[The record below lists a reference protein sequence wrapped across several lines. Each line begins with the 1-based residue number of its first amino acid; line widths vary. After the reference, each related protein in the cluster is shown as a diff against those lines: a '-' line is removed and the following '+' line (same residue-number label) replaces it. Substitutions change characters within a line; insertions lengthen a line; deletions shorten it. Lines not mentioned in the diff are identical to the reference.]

1 MASTTTRTHLRTAA
15 AALAAAWLACVCLA
29 ATAQPAAQPAAP
41 AGAAP
46 ATPCRYPTAQTPV
59 ADYATALREARRAD
73 CLGNARNDPHPLVA
87 QFNAQT
93 DMPILKGQ
101 SARLLDAL
109 DVLLAEATTGSAG
122 ALELDAWQ
130 AMLLELGRVRGEL
143 QALPDSRT
151 AQAWLDAVQTAI
163 PGKWRRVASN
173 DAPTLLG
180 GKAIALGTPPAT
192 CVDGTPCPAFQARL
206 AQVRVAN
213 LMARLQRY
221 AQDESLDQQY
231 ADSTLAL
238 AQWKS
243 YRESGHHQYVWEVA
257 ANSALM
263 GRDLCPEDAGT
274 RMKMGFCKVPT
285 SQLIL
290 MHPDG
295 ALRWSRTAQ
304 DAGELKPAVLVQ
316 VVGWYWW
323 RWEQV
328 DGRPTGVM
336 TDRRGVSLAATYTQS
351 DTEQRWGYGPMFH
364 YDKYNIAV
372 TKASGGKWSVV
383 LNLNFAE
390 DIFGRKEAFTNE
402 LASIRKSGFLDL
414 LFR

>member
-1 MASTTTRTHLRTAA
+1 MTASTTPGMRLRAT
-15 AALAAAWLACVCLA
+15 AAWLALVCVA
-29 ATAQPAAQPAAP
+29 AVAQPAPEAP
-41 AGAAP
+41 PTTPP
-46 ATPCRYPTAQTPV
+46 ATLCRVPAAQTPV
-59 ADYATALREARRAD
+59 ADYGEALREAKRAD
-73 CLGNARNDPHPLVA
+73 CLGHARNDPHPLVA

-93 DMPILKGQ
+93 DVPILKGQ
-101 SARLLDAL
+101 SARLLDAI
-109 DVLLAEATTGSAG
+109 DVLLAATATGTASG
-122 ALELDAWQ
+122 LDTETWQ
-130 AMLLELGRVRGEL
+130 ALLLELGRVRGDL
-143 QALPDSRT
+143 HALPDSPT
-151 AQAWLDAVQTAI
+151 PQAWLDAVQAAI
-163 PGKWRRVASN
+163 PGKWRRVASSE
-173 DAPTLLG
+173 APTPLAGRSIPL
-180 GKAIALGTPPAT
+180 ATPPAE
-192 CVDGTPCPAFQARL
+192 CVANTPCPAFQARL

-221 AQDESLDQQY
+221 AQDASLDQQF

-238 AQWKS
+238 GQWTS

-274 RMKMGFCKVPT
+274 GMKMGFCKVPT

-290 MHPDG
+290 LHPDA

-304 DAGELKPAVLVQ
+304 KAGELKPAVLLQ

-328 DGRPTGVM
+328 DGRPTAVM
-336 TDRRGVSLAATYTQS
+336 ADRRGVSLAATYTQS

-364 YDKYNIAV
+364 YDRFNIAV
-372 TKASGGKWSVV
+372 TKAAGGKWSVV
-383 LNLNFAE
+383 LNLNLAE
-390 DIFGRKEAFTNE
+390 DVFGRKEAFTNE
-402 LASIRKSGFLDL
+402 LASIRKTGFLDL